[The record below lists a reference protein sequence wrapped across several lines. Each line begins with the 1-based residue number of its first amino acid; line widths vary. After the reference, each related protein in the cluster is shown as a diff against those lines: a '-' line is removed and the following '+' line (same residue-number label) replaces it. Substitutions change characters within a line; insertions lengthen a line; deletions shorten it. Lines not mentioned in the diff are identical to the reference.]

1 MKQQSKIKAIETLK
15 SLSGANG
22 SFVSSERSLAFL
34 FGWTRYRTRLLIDE
48 LKTEGKLAVISEYKK
63 TTYIFN
69 HTNNCDTFS
78 YVVDFLLDSVVDQ
91 AKEKEKTEKE
101 TKEKKRTKR
110 KESKEKEK
118 REQRK
123 TINAG
128 EKIFAETEILTQP
141 TTEKKSEKKNPP
153 LPPLS
158 FYSVDQILENIE
170 FMDRKPRLKLVSMDE
185 LSFPHTSEKF
195 IKTWDLWMSQPKQLK
210 KPVSAHQLNLDKLGK
225 YDEEFAIE
233 LLELA
238 VANNYQ
244 GVVFINT
251 NRHYQMWLNDRQR
264 QKQPVQEKQC
274 TANSKSFN
282 DMEELRNIIEKK
294 ANLI

>member
-128 EKIFAETEILTQP
+128 EKIFAETEILAQP
-141 TTEKKSEKKNPP
+141 SNQKKNEKKYCGRPVSNFTME
-153 LPPLS
+153 
-158 FYSVDQILENIE
+158 QIIENCE

-195 IKTWDLWMSQPKQLK
+195 MKTWDLWMSQPKQLK

-251 NRHYQMWLNDRQR
+251 NRHYQMWLNDKQR

-294 ANLI
+294 ASLI